1 MTDLKY
7 HRFAEIFPLLEGK
20 DFDDFVADIKA
31 NGQRVSILLYQ
42 GQVLDGRNRD
52 RACRQLGLEPW
63 TEEANVKDDDEALD
77 LLASLNIQRRQLSI
91 AQRAFAAARLANMR
105 EGGQRENL
113 NASKTTISQDRV
125 VLIDKSLSGSIAVR
139 DASKRLGVSTAS
151 IGRARA
157 IIAYGGPELEND
169 VISGKTSLKAGA
181 ERVTPKRNKIV
192 GPKGGGRGKGG
203 KRAAREAVI
212 QRDLANL
219 NKLPKLRGLTRAE
232 VDPDFVETSPSAFAT
247 KYGHVRF
254 KTKTQLEQEA
264 AETRVADLMA
274 EMRAIMSTLDKVSPD
289 DSVTWIIINQKEA
302 NYRRTK
308 LQKFATDL
316 AARVTKLASAVETI
330 LTKEPVDA

>member
-63 TEEANVKDDDEALD
+63 VEEANVTDDDDALN
-77 LLASLNIQRRQLSI
+77 LLASLNEQRRHMSD
-91 AQRAFAAARLANMR
+91 AQRALSAAKLANLR
-105 EGGQRENL
+105 HGGDR
-113 NASKTTISQDRV
+113 SKISADI
-125 VLIDKSLSGSIAVR
+125 LLDGKGHSIAVR
-139 DASKRLGVSTAS
+139 DAAKRLKTSTAS
-151 IGRARA
+151 VGRARA
-157 IIAYGGPELEND
+157 VLRYGTPELERD
-169 VISGKTSLKAGA
+169 VASGKVSLTAAAAK
-181 ERVTPKRNKIV
+181 VTPRRNRNVI
-192 GPKGGGRGKGG
+192 GPRKQG

-219 NKLPKLRGLTRAE
+219 SKLPKLRGLTRAE

-264 AETRVADLMA
+264 AEARVADLMA

-289 DSVTWIIINQKEA
+289 DAVTWIIINQKEA